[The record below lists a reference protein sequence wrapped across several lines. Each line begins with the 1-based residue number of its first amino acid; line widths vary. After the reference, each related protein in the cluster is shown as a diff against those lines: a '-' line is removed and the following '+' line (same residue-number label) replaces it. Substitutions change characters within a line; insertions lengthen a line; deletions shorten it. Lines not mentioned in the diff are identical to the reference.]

1 MSDIHD
7 CSLHIIM
14 AGTILTGFRFI
25 GPFHT
30 YEGADRQSNDIDE
43 TSWILTLHPPSNLS
57 ETSKDDILTKE
68 QIVNFIRDKYGE
80 IPNESS

>member
-30 YEGADRQSNDIDE
+30 YEGADRQLYS
-43 TSWILTLHPPSNLS
+43 
-57 ETSKDDILTKE
+57 
-68 QIVNFIRDKYGE
+68 R
-80 IPNESS
+80 